1 MRQDSSKTDAILKD
15 GDTSK
20 TQSKMLSLRR
30 GIKDRSFKDK
40 DVKDK
45 FSKTKTAKMPFQRQ
59 RCFGHFP
66 DVSTSLLYKHLSC
79 LLLQRLR

>member
-1 MRQDSSKTDAILKD
+1 MRQDPSKTDAILKD

-30 GIKDRSFKDK
+30 DVKDRSFKDK
-40 DVKDK
+40 DVKDN

-59 RCFGHFP
+59 RRPFKDKDTK
-66 DVSTSLLYKHLSC
+66 DVSDIFLM
-79 LLLQRLR
+79 